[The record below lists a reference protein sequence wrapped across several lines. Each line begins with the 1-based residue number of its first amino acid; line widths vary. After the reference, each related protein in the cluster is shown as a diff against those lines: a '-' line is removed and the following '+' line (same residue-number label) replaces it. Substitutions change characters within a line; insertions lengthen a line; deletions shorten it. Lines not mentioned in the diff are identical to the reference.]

1 LFRNRFLWLAVF
13 IVVFLQLLAVY
24 FSPLV
29 VVLDTT
35 KPSLTDWSV
44 ICACG
49 LSTIGIVEITK
60 LIGRATAR
68 TEEGE
73 GGSRRDEPSGE
84 RPSAV
89 GVQRP

>member
-1 LFRNRFLWLAVF
+1 VSVQLGHTFNCRSRSRSAFAGLFRNRFLWLAVF

-60 LIGRATAR
+60 LIGRT
-68 TEEGE
+68 
-73 GGSRRDEPSGE
+73 
-84 RPSAV
+84 
-89 GVQRP
+89 